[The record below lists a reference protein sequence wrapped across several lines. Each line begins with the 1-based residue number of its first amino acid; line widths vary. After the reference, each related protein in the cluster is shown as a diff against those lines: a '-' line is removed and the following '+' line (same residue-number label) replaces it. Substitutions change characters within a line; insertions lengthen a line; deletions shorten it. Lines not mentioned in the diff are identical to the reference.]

1 VVAQITGSG
10 SKSKTLL
17 SDELELEQLIR
28 DLFESQKL
36 AVLGTQNQGQP
47 YANLI
52 AFAAS
57 EDLKSLYFVTGRATR
72 KYANIEAD
80 ARVTVLID
88 NRSNQDADFIQAAA
102 VTATGRAQEVVDSHR
117 DEVLAIYL
125 AKHPMLEE
133 FVRSPSCALLRV
145 EVQTYYLVR
154 RFQNVM
160 ELHVKQ

>member
-1 VVAQITGSG
+1 VADITGSG
-10 SKSKTLL
+10 SRIEALL
-17 SDELELEQLIR
+17 SEESELEHLIR
-28 DLFESQKL
+28 ELFESQKL
-36 AVLGTQNQGQP
+36 AVLATQNKGQP

-57 EDLKSLYFVTGRATR
+57 DDLKSLYFATGRATR

-88 NRSNQDADFIQAAA
+88 NRSNEDSDFSQAAA
-102 VTATGRAQEVVDSHR
+102 VTATGRAKEVGDSAR

-133 FVRSPSCALLRV
+133 FVRSPSCALLKV

-160 ELHVKQ
+160 ELHVK

>member
-1 VVAQITGSG
+1 MAQINGSG
-10 SKSKTLL
+10 SRRETFL
-17 SDELELEQLIR
+17 SEESELEHLIR
-28 DLFESQKL
+28 ELFESQKL

-57 EDLKSLYFVTGRATR
+57 EDLKSLYFATTRATR

-88 NRSNQDADFIQAAA
+88 NRSNQDSDFSQAAA
-102 VTATGRAQEVVDSHR
+102 VTATGTAQEVVASKR
-117 DEVLAIYL
+117 GEVLAIYL
-125 AKHPMLEE
+125 AKHPMLKD
-133 FVRSPSCALLRV
+133 FVQSPSCALLQIKV
-145 EVQTYYLVR
+145 ATYYLVR

-160 ELHVKQ
+160 ELHVK

>member
-1 VVAQITGSG
+1 MTQITGSG
-10 SKSKTLL
+10 SRTETLL
-17 SDELELEQLIR
+17 SEESELELLIR
-28 DLFESQKL
+28 ELFESQKL
-36 AVLGTQNQGQP
+36 AVLATQNEGQP

-57 EDLKSLYFVTGRATR
+57 DDLKSLYFATARATR

-88 NRSNQDADFIQAAA
+88 NRSNQDSDFSQAAA
-102 VTATGRAQEVVDSHR
+102 VTATGTAQEVMASKR
-117 DEVLAIYL
+117 DEILTIYL

-133 FVRSPSCALLRV
+133 FVRSPSCALLKVQV
-145 EVQTYYLVR
+145 ETYYLVR

-160 ELHVKQ
+160 ELHVK

>member
-1 VVAQITGSG
+1 MTQITGSG
-10 SKSKTLL
+10 SRTETLL
-17 SDELELEQLIR
+17 SEESELELLIR
-28 DLFESQKL
+28 ELFESQKL
-36 AVLGTQNQGQP
+36 AVLATQNEGQP

-57 EDLKSLYFVTGRATR
+57 DDLKSLYFATARATR

-88 NRSNQDADFIQAAA
+88 NRSNQDSDFSQAAA
-102 VTATGRAQEVVDSHR
+102 VTATGSAKEVVDSKR
-117 DEVLAIYL
+117 DEILTIYL

-133 FVRSPSCALLRV
+133 FVRSPSCALLKVQV
-145 EVQTYYLVR
+145 ETYYLVR

-160 ELHVKQ
+160 ELHVK

>member
-1 VVAQITGSG
+1 MVAQITDSG
-10 SKSKTLL
+10 SRRQMLL
-17 SDELELEQLIR
+17 SEESELEQLIR
-28 DLFESQKL
+28 DLFASQKL
-36 AVLGTQNQGQP
+36 AVLGTQNRGQP

-57 EDLKSLYFVTGRATR
+57 EDLTSLYFVTGRATR

-88 NRSNQDADFIQAAA
+88 NRSNQDSDFSQAAA
-102 VTATGRAQEVVDSHR
+102 VTATGAAQEVVGSKR

-133 FVRSPSCALLRV
+133 FVRSPTCALLRV

-160 ELHVKQ
+160 ELHVR

>member
-1 VVAQITGSG
+1 VAQITDSG
-10 SKSKTLL
+10 SRKKSLL
-17 SDELELEQLIR
+17 SEESELGHLIR
-28 DLFESQKL
+28 ELFESQKF
-36 AVLGTQNQGQP
+36 AVLGTQKEGQP

-57 EDLKSLYFVTGRATR
+57 DDLKSLYFATARATR

-88 NRSNQDADFIQAAA
+88 NRSNQDSDFSQGAA
-102 VTATGRAQEVVDSHR
+102 VTATGTAQEVVDAKL
-117 DEVLAIYL
+117 DEVFAIYL
-125 AKHPMLEE
+125 AKHPMLEV
-133 FVRSPSCALLRV
+133 FVRSPTCALLRV

-160 ELHVKQ
+160 ELHVK

>member
-1 VVAQITGSG
+1 MVGDISGSG
-10 SKSKTLL
+10 FKRKSLL
-17 SDELELEQLIR
+17 SEEAELEHLLR
-28 DLFESQKL
+28 NMFASQNL
-36 AVLGTQNQGQP
+36 AVLGTQKESQP

-57 EDLKSLYFVTGRATR
+57 DDLKSLYFATARATR

-80 ARVTVLID
+80 PRVTVLID
-88 NRSNQDADFIQAAA
+88 NRSNQDSDFSQAAA
-102 VTATGRAQEVVDSHR
+102 VTATGRAKEVVDSKR

-133 FVRSPSCALLRV
+133 FVRSPTCVLLEV

-160 ELHVKQ
+160 ELHVK

>member
-1 VVAQITGSG
+1 VEQITGSG
-10 SKSKTLL
+10 SRKKTLL
-17 SDELELEQLIR
+17 SEDSELELLIR
-28 DLFESQKL
+28 ELFESQKL
-36 AVLGTQNQGQP
+36 AVLGTQNEGQP
-47 YANLI
+47 YANLV
-52 AFAAS
+52 AFAPS
-57 EDLKSLYFVTGRATR
+57 HDLKSLYFVTARATR

-88 NRSNQDADFIQAAA
+88 NRSNQDSDFSQAAA
-102 VTATGRAQEVVDSHR
+102 VTATGTAKEVADSKR

-145 EVQTYYLVR
+145 EVKTYYLVR

-160 ELHVKQ
+160 ELHVK